1 MERVVNDYEIGYTFD
16 PDDSEGIRDIIK
28 KMMSNPAKREEFRK
42 NTERA
47 SAVFNWQQEELKLI
61 DIYKNLKISA

>member
-1 MERVVNDYEIGYTFD
+1 
-16 PDDSEGIRDIIK
+16 
-28 KMMSNPAKREEFRK
+28 MSNPAKREEFRK